1 MRVCVYCE
9 IVWIQR
15 VTLVG
20 YFLPAECWFLC
31 VRQGMRQGAEMV
43 KVATTVIVAPG
54 TAPAVA
60 YNEPLDQGE
69 LEQRCAK
76 PMLHC
81 YPPAAATPKVRLML

>member
-1 MRVCVYCE
+1 
-9 IVWIQR
+9 
-15 VTLVG
+15 
-20 YFLPAECWFLC
+20 
-31 VRQGMRQGAEMV
+31 MV
-43 KVATTVIVAPG
+43 KVATTVIVALDRPG
-54 TAPAVA
+54 TAPTVA